1 MMATVFFMQPLGQ
14 LSGNLVSL
22 IVVVICKRQGDV
34 DLIRTVDIMW
44 RWVIGIGVV
53 PGVVALL
60 FRLAI
65 PETPRF
71 IIDIEDDPIKA
82 EFDATNLWGESSTSS
97 ELEDGV
103 PGATVHI
110 SSPSEV
116 SRSVDEDTVITPT
129 NHWTNTDNPPTTLNS
144 KWTLSKADILQYF
157 WHEGN
162 WRTLAGTSLT
172 WLLLDFG
179 FYGIGLSSPQFLAK
193 TWGSLNIS
201 GPTPPWKTDDS
212 PDASIYDMLFN
223 TSIHAMIILNLG
235 SVLGGLL
242 MILFASRL
250 NRVSLQK
257 YGFLAL
263 AALFIAL
270 GTMFITVHKEG
281 AIAIALYIIGQLIFN
296 FGLFSTTS
304 PALETSLEPANC
316 RPFHYCFFRIISH
329 MDGILTSNLILGP
342 NTTTYIIP
350 AEVFPTR
357 YRASCHGISAAAGK
371 LGSILVQIFSAYYK
385 FGSSSPGDQ
394 QTRRYGIILIVFSGT
409 MIAGAVVTHF
419 WVPEVQEK
427 RDKNKHGRFGR
438 AGKSKTLEVLATGRS
453 GPRSLPVTSS
463 RRRSLKVGGVGLGWT

>member
-22 IVVVICKRQGDV
+22 IVVVVCRRQGDA

-60 FRLAI
+60 FRLVI

-82 EFDATNLWGESSTSS
+82 EFDATNLWGESATSS
-97 ELEDGV
+97 ELDDEV
-103 PGATVHI
+103 RGATVHT

-116 SRSVDEDTVITPT
+116 GRSVDEDLVITSA
-129 NHWTNTDNPPTTLNS
+129 NHWTNADNPPTTLNS
-144 KWTLSKADILQYF
+144 IWTLSKADILQYF

-212 PDASIYDMLFN
+212 PDTSLYDQFQN
-223 TSIHAMIILNLG
+223 TSVHAMVILNSG

-281 AIAIALYIIGQLIFN
+281 TVAVALYIIGQMIFN
-296 FGLFSTTS
+296 FGMLYTTR
-304 PALETSLEPANC
+304 PAP
-316 RPFHYCFFRIISH
+316 RPSI
-329 MDGILTSNLILGP
+329 
-342 NTTTYIIP
+342 
-350 AEVFPTR
+350 
-357 YRASCHGISAAAGK
+357 RASK
-371 LGSILVQIFSAYYK
+371 LPAFSALLGFYPSAKGLTTDKHHNLRPKHNYLHN
-385 FGSSSPGDQ
+385 P
-394 QTRRYGIILIVFSGT
+394 RRGLP
-409 MIAGAVVTHF
+409 H
-419 WVPEVQEK
+419 P
-427 RDKNKHGRFGR
+427 
-438 AGKSKTLEVLATGRS
+438 L
-453 GPRSLPVTSS
+453 PRLLP
-463 RRRSLKVGGVGLGWT
+463 RHQRRSRQARLHPRPNLLRVLQIRLFFTR